1 MSVLLPL
8 EHLANNMKKQ
18 LFILLFLTTLSFSIS
33 IQEAMMIK
41 YGSYISASALF
52 LVLLISFLLYWTF
65 RYKKEVKN
73 LKEELNVRNE
83 ALKTMQGRVQK
94 TEVSSMQN
102 IHELEKQI
110 LEQNQTIKSLEN
122 NLKEGL
128 KSQVI
133 TKIEEYQVKRA
144 KQMDRLDIKV

>member
-1 MSVLLPL
+1 MSVLQPL

-18 LFILLFLTTLSFSIS
+18 LFILLFFTTFSFSIS

-73 LKEELNVRNE
+73 LREELNVRNE

-102 IHELEKQI
+102 KHELEKQI